1 MTQNLPHDT
10 NMTVRLLI
18 KGRVQG
24 VGYRAWCMNTA
35 EALGLK
41 GWVRNITDGSVE
53 ALVYGPAK
61 DVEAMIAACGE
72 GPTHAQVAA
81 VERETITPLRDRIQE
96 KIYGGFE
103 QLPTHSSK
111 P

>member
-1 MTQNLPHDT
+1 MTKNAPHDAPL
-10 NMTVRLLI
+10 NVRLLI
-18 KGRVQG
+18 KGRVHG
-24 VGYRAWCMNTA
+24 VGYRAWCMNKA

-61 DVEAMIAACGE
+61 DVETMIAACSQ
-72 GPTHAQVAA
+72 GPAHAQVTA
-81 VERETITPLRDRIQE
+81 VERETIEPSPDRIQE